1 MCPCV
6 SAWMVD
12 RCVGGPVCVCEHLCV
27 CLLRRMDGRMDGH
40 VSVCVCVCL
49 DGWMGV
55 VVCVMCIWRDE

>member
-27 CLLRRMDGRMDGH
+27 CLLRWMDGRMDGH
-40 VSVCVCVCL
+40 VSVCVCVSRWM
-49 DGWMGV
+49 DGCCGV
-55 VVCVMCIWRDE
+55 CYVYMEG